1 MSAANDSQFPMAL
14 PNGFRLDHYEIKR
27 TLGVGNFGVTYLAHS
42 HRFNLPCVIK
52 ELLPGDFATRSS
64 PTQEI
69 VPLSS
74 SLRDGFKHCQQDF
87 LREATILHQV
97 NHPNVVK
104 ILDLFNSNGT
114 SYYVMP
120 YAEGITFEDFLLGRG
135 IGPREDQLRRFGT
148 EPLFRPLSEEE
159 LLQFIFPLL
168 DGLESVHK
176 LGYLHRDIKP
186 ENIIIVSGMGQPVL
200 IDFGAARQLIGSRS
214 RPMSAILTRGYAPF
228 EQYGSSHNQGPY
240 TDVYALGAVLHRAIT
255 GSPPPEAIDRLG
267 DGGDKYQPLAKRKEL
282 SAYSEKLLRAIDIA
296 LIPHAKQRPQ
306 NISEWRS
313 LLHAAPV
320 PKASAENNRS
330 SVPPTLPQTQP
341 TIHVPNGTLTSILN
355 EQKLDSM
362 RNLAKNLSEE
372 LNEEDALSSNCA
384 GDDKYIS
391 KTKVAL
397 IALPTILVLWAV
409 LYLVLS
415 LLVR

>member
-1 MSAANDSQFPMAL
+1 MSSDNDSQFPMAL
-14 PNGFRLDHYEIKR
+14 PNGFRMDHYEIKR

-52 ELLPGDFATRSS
+52 ELLPGDFATRST

-69 VPLSS
+69 VPLST

-120 YAEGITFEDFLLGRG
+120 YARGITFEDFLMQRG
-135 IGPREDQLRRFGT
+135 VNLPM
-148 EPLFRPLSEEE
+148 SEGE
-159 LLQFIFPLL
+159 LLEFVFPLL
-168 DGLESVHK
+168 DGLESVHR

-186 ENIIIVSGMGQPVL
+186 ENIIIVSETGQPVL

-255 GSPPPEAIDRLG
+255 GTPPPEAIDRLG
-267 DGGDKYQPLAKRKEL
+267 DSGDKYQPLAKRKEL
-282 SAYSEKLLRAIDIA
+282 GAYSEKLRRAIDTA
-296 LIPHAKQRPQ
+296 LIPQAKQRPQ
-306 NISEWRS
+306 TISDWRS
-313 LLHAAPV
+313 LLPAAPI
-320 PKASAENNRS
+320 PQASPENQS
-330 SVPPTLPQTQP
+330 SSIPPPLPQTLP
-341 TIHVPNGTLTSILN
+341 LVDVPSNSQTSN
-355 EQKLDSM
+355 WDVS
-362 RNLAKNLSEE
+362 RRP
-372 LNEEDALSSNCA
+372 
-384 GDDKYIS
+384 IS
-391 KTKVAL
+391 KTKLAL

>member
-1 MSAANDSQFPMAL
+1 MSSENDSQFPMAL
-14 PNGFRLDHYEIKR
+14 PNGFRLDHYEIER

-69 VPLSS
+69 VPLSKN
-74 SLRDGFKHCQQDF
+74 LRDGFKHCQQDF

-104 ILDLFNSNGT
+104 ILDLFSSNGT

-120 YAEGITFEDFLLGRG
+120 YAEGITFEDYL
-135 IGPREDQLRRFGT
+135 LRRNIGAQEDVIRRWGT
-148 EPLFRPLSEEE
+148 DPLYLPFKEEE
-159 LLQFIFPLL
+159 LLSFLFPLL
-168 DGLESVHK
+168 DGLESVHR

-186 ENIIIVSGMGQPVL
+186 ENIIIVSETGQPLL

-255 GSPPPEAIDRLG
+255 GTPPPEAIDRLG

-282 SAYSEKLLRAIDIA
+282 GAYSEKLRRAIDTA
-296 LIPHAKQRPQ
+296 LIPQAKQRPQ
-306 NISEWRS
+306 TISDWRS
-313 LLHAAPV
+313 LLPITVILGTSTHSLPPQIPPPL
-320 PKASAENNRS
+320 PKPET
-330 SVPPTLPQTQP
+330 P
-341 TIHVPNGTLTSILN
+341 I
-355 EQKLDSM
+355 
-362 RNLAKNLSEE
+362 
-372 LNEEDALSSNCA
+372 
-384 GDDKYIS
+384 GDPWPFW
-391 KTKVAL
+391 KTKLLL

>member
-1 MSAANDSQFPMAL
+1 MSADNDPQFPMAL
-14 PNGFRLDHYEIKR
+14 PNGFRMDHYEIER

-52 ELLPGDFATRSS
+52 ELLPGDFATRST

-69 VPLSS
+69 VPLST

-104 ILDLFNSNGT
+104 ILDLFSSNGT

-120 YAEGITFEDFLLGRG
+120 YAEGITFEDYL
-135 IGPREDQLRRFGT
+135 LRRNIGVQEDVIRRWGT
-148 EPLFRPLSEEE
+148 DPLYLPFKEEE
-159 LLQFIFPLL
+159 LLSFLFPLL
-168 DGLESVHK
+168 DGLESVHR

-186 ENIIIVSGMGQPVL
+186 ENIIIVSETGQPLL

-255 GSPPPEAIDRLG
+255 GTPPPEAIDRLG
-267 DGGDKYQPLAKRKEL
+267 DSGDKYQPLAKRKEL
-282 SAYSEKLLRAIDIA
+282 GAYSEKLRRAIDTA
-296 LIPHAKQRPQ
+296 LIPQAKQRPQ
-306 NISEWRS
+306 TISDWRS
-313 LLHAAPV
+313 LLPITVILETSTHSLPPPLPPPL
-320 PKASAENNRS
+320 PKPET
-330 SVPPTLPQTQP
+330 P
-341 TIHVPNGTLTSILN
+341 I
-355 EQKLDSM
+355 
-362 RNLAKNLSEE
+362 
-372 LNEEDALSSNCA
+372 
-384 GDDKYIS
+384 GDPWPFW
-391 KTKVAL
+391 KTKLIL